1 MPHLPSYA
9 RVPSPRSEWPQA
21 GDPAQDQAELLLRLV
36 SSRQPRPRCPFL
48 SAERGAPG
56 ERRGER
62 DNQQTQVVSPAH
74 FTPRQTALWAVFE
87 HRRAQKDGLSAS
99 LQEIWNGYRL
109 IFLFLQQVF
118 R

>member
-56 ERRGER
+56 ERQG
-62 DNQQTQVVSPAH
+62 VSPAH

>member
-56 ERRGER
+56 ERQGVNGTTSKRR
-62 DNQQTQVVSPAH
+62 WCHLPIS
-74 FTPRQTALWAVFE
+74 RQDRQLCGPCLSTDELRKMVFL
-87 HRRAQKDGLSAS
+87 RPCRKCGTVID
-99 LQEIWNGYRL
+99 
-109 IFLFLQQVF
+109 
-118 R
+118 